1 MSKDENEKLKEKIK
15 KIDPFKLVE
24 QSGQMDHLIDLF
36 SGEDKR
42 ISEEARKDIKEDVRK
57 LTAPLGDVIFMMQ
70 EVVSDP
76 EKLEA
81 LYREIRKQQN
91 LEGKSKKKKDKK
103 SE

>member
-1 MSKDENEKLKEKIK
+1 
-15 KIDPFKLVE
+15 
-24 QSGQMDHLIDLF
+24 
-36 SGEDKR
+36 
-42 ISEEARKDIKEDVRK
+42 
-57 LTAPLGDVIFMMQ
+57 MMQ